1 MSDEERTTTADIA
14 GSKHDAA
21 ERDVETHGNV
31 TEHVDIAD
39 RGHTAQRESTE
50 RDGDVTRDDAE
61 ARETTTDRDE
71 DRRLTRD
78 TASEEKNGGE
88 PLAPLFDDADTTRF
102 RDRWHELQTAFVD
115 EPREAVSNA
124 DELVAELMQQ
134 LATRFNQER
143 SALEGQWSRGED
155 VSTEDLR
162 LSLQRY
168 RSFFERLLAA

>member
-1 MSDEERTTTADIA
+1 MTDEERVTTAEIA
-14 GSKHDAA
+14 GEQDAR
-21 ERDVETHGNV
+21 E
-31 TEHVDIAD
+31 
-39 RGHTAQRESTE
+39 EST
-50 RDGDVTRDDAE
+50 RDQDTRDQDT
-61 ARETTTDRDE
+61 RDRDTRDE
-71 DRRLTRD
+71 DRKLTRD
-78 TASEEKNGGE
+78 TNGDRQGE

-115 EPREAVSNA
+115 EPREAVAKA

-134 LATRFNQER
+134 LAKRFNQER

-162 LSLQRY
+162 VSLQRY